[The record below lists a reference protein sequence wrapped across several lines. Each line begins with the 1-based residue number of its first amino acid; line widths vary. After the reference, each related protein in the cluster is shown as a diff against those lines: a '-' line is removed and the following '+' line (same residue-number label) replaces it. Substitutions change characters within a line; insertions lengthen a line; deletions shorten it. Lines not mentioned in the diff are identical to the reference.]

1 MILNTYVTFN
11 IHNMRLNCCV
21 DCDDYEEDS
30 CTKDHLLI
38 NFRKR
43 DTNAKDV
50 KQLRGLSCQ
59 LKTMKL
65 YRLYKGSYINNVQF
79 LGKGGQSLWD

>member
-1 MILNTYVTFN
+1 
-11 IHNMRLNCCV
+11 MRLNCCV

-43 DTNAKDV
+43 DKNGKDV
-50 KQLRGLSCQ
+50 EQLRGLLDVGILEFRNIEQ
-59 LKTMKL
+59 ENLK
-65 YRLYKGSYINNVQF
+65 I
-79 LGKGGQSLWD
+79 